1 MERKLLVVFAL
12 TFLVIMLFQPLLKKY
27 GPQPAAKTESSQ
39 AVPAQNQAQLPS
51 QTPTQLPTAPGTSG
65 KKKASPETGQAR
77 SLQATSESE
86 TVIENDDYRIVFTNR
101 GGRVKSWVLKKYTDD
116 KGGQLELVN
125 ATAAE
130 KYGYPLTLW
139 TYDEGLRD
147 KVNSALYVVTA
158 SSQAA
163 ANISDATPTLPQ
175 GTRKDGA
182 PATASSQFSV
192 LSSQKTDL
200 SSTLLSS
207 PQEIKFVYSDGDV
220 SVEKSYTFDR
230 SSYVVG
236 VKTAVYQKGAQV
248 AAFPMWPAGFG
259 DQITGP
265 QYATSQV
272 AYQYDGHVERLS
284 TSSWTILPSIK
295 VIGGSTIPGPF
306 HWAAVSEQYFAA
318 VFLPQDPQN
327 AAMVTLRGAIEIPH
341 NASDPNNKQQD
352 KVDVFGIAVGSLK
365 GPSDVRMYVGPKSLA
380 ELQSVSVPGITG
392 ADPDLRKVIDFGSM
406 LGYIAVPLFL
416 WLKWMHGHIVP
427 NWGWAILLQTLVINL
442 ALLPL
447 RLSQMKSMLKMQRVA
462 PQIKQIQE
470 KYKKYSLRDP
480 EKAKMNEEVAA
491 LYKKEG
497 VNPAGGCLPML
508 IQMPFLFAYYR
519 MLNVAMDLRHAPW
532 LWIKDLSAPDPHYI
546 LPVAIVV
553 TMFLL
558 QRMTPQGG
566 MDPAQQKMMNLMMP
580 VMMGFIS
587 FNLPAGLG
595 LYWCAGQVIMIAQQA
610 ALNRSSLGREMREM
624 MAKRARKK
632 EK

>member
-1 MERKLLVVFAL
+1 LAEFNNPQQEPGMERKLLMVFAL
-12 TFLVIMLFQPLLKKY
+12 TFLVIMLFQPLMKKY
-27 GPQPAAKTESSQ
+27 GPQPPAQQ
-39 AVPAQNQAQLPS
+39 ASPQTAQTQNQAQPS
-51 QTPTQLPTAPGTSG
+51 SQNPAQVPAQISAEHGNAG
-65 KKKASPETGQAR
+65 KAAVRETGQAP
-77 SLQATSESE
+77 SLQAASESE
-86 TVIENDDYRIVFTNR
+86 TVIENDVYRIVFTNR
-101 GGRVKSWVLKKYTDD
+101 GARVKSWVLKKYTDD

-125 ATAAE
+125 GAAAE

-139 TYDEGLRD
+139 SYDEGLRNQ
-147 KVNSALYVVTA
+147 VNSALYV
-158 SSQAA
+158 
-163 ANISDATPTLPQ
+163 
-175 GTRKDGA
+175 
-182 PATASSQFSV
+182 ASSQFSV
-192 LSSQKTDL
+192 PSSQKTGSASAL
-200 SSTLLSS
+200 ASS

-220 SVEKSYTFDR
+220 RVEKSFTFDQD
-230 SSYVVG
+230 SYVVG
-236 VKTAVYQKGAQV
+236 VKTAVYRKGAQIT
-248 AAFPMWPAGFG
+248 AFPMWPAGVG
-259 DQITGP
+259 DQITAP
-265 QYATSQV
+265 QYAASQM
-272 AYQYDGHVERLS
+272 AYQYDGKIERLS
-284 TSSWTILPSIK
+284 TASWTVFPSIK
-295 VIGGSTIPGPF
+295 VVGGNTLPGPF
-306 HWAAVSEQYFAA
+306 HWAGVSDQYFAA
-318 VFLPQDPQN
+318 EFVPADPQN
-327 AAMVTLRGAIEIPH
+327 AALVTLRNPIEIRH
-341 NASDPNNKQQD
+341 SANDANDVRMD
-352 KVDVFGIAVGSLK
+352 KVDVLGAAVGSLK
-365 GPSDVRMYVGPKSLA
+365 GPSDLRIYVGPKSLA

-416 WLKWMHGHIVP
+416 WLKWMHGHIVA

-447 RLSQMKSMLKMQRVA
+447 RLSQMKSMLRMQRVA

-497 VNPAGGCLPML
+497 VNPLGGCLPML

-532 LWIKDLSAPDPHYI
+532 LWIKDLSAPDPRYI
-546 LPVAIVV
+546 LPVSIVV